1 MRITLE
7 NSMVR
12 FTDQVPAP
20 SVWASAAAPS
30 LRFCR
35 VSHWHLSQEEMTQC
49 YEALR
54 CACWAPQ
61 CGGEA
66 LPLPAA
72 PASCV
77 GICSRVVSVGVPG
90 VPRTWVRGSSQGIL
104 ARGSRWCP
112 PRFVLIFPF

>member
-61 CGGEA
+61 CGGRPSPCQQ
-66 LPLPAA
+66 LLRL
-72 PASCV
+72 V
-77 GICSRVVSVGVPG
+77 WVSVVESSA
-90 VPRTWVRGSSQGIL
+90 WVSQVSL
-104 ARGSRWCP
+104 ARGCGAL
-112 PRFVLIFPF
+112 PRESWHEARGGVRHVLF